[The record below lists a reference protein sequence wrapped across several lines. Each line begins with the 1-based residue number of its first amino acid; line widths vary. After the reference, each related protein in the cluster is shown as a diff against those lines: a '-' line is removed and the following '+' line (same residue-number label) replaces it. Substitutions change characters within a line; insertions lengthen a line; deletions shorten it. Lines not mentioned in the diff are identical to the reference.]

1 MFNILMENLSMKK
14 FILKTFAAL
23 ALAGGVAS
31 CGNDFLE
38 TNYYRG
44 IDIDTGLNSVNNI
57 GTALNGTY
65 YRLFAYYFAGNY
77 ATSIGDIATDLAY
90 WNGLT
95 GHFDGIHTYTY
106 TDTDSYLAGIWNYG
120 YKVVDNSARV
130 IKAAKALYDGASDA
144 EKAELSLY
152 LAEAHALRGYASLVL
167 TNVFA
172 HQIKVNGTDHSAKLG
187 IVVVD
192 EPIPAYTNVSRA
204 TVGASYA
211 AIVNDFKTAL
221 EYFTAAGGDRG
232 NLQYFGEAATYGL
245 LARTYLYMEDW
256 ANAATN
262 AQNALDVAGITTLA
276 YTADAYAALYA
287 SETSNNESMFALA
300 ITSSNNWSAN
310 SCGTLWSTYNYS
322 PSPKLQAMY
331 GANDCRKSIM
341 TFGATSTPEVPV
353 YGAGKFVHTSSGNS
367 AYGTNYIVNAP
378 EMFLIIAEAKAN
390 IGTDLTGAQD
400 ALLVVAKRNADIAT
414 TADLPSSKAEIL
426 AFIKEERARELF
438 QEGMRLYD
446 LRRWGDKAEVFAMGA
461 PATSYTHTD
470 YEIADLVFPIPVSEI
485 NAGFGV
491 VQNDD
496 WSSSMPKAK

>member
-1 MFNILMENLSMKK
+1 MKK
-14 FILKTFAAL
+14 FILKTFAVL

-31 CGNDFLE
+31 CGNNFLE

-65 YRLFAYYFAGNY
+65 YRLFYYYFAGNY

-95 GHFDGIHTYTY
+95 GHFNGIHSYTY
-106 TDTDSYLAGIWNYG
+106 TDTDLYLSGIWNYG

-144 EKAELSLY
+144 EKVELSLY

-167 TNVFA
+167 TNIFA
-172 HQIKVNGTDHSAKLG
+172 HQVKVNGTDYSNELG

-192 EPIPAYTNVSRA
+192 EPIQAYTNVSRS
-204 TVGASYA
+204 TVGESYA
-211 AIVNDFKTAL
+211 AIVNDFTTAL
-221 EYFTAAGGDRG
+221 QYFTAAGGDRG
-232 NLQYFGEAATYGL
+232 DLQYLGEAATYGL

-256 ANAATN
+256 TNAATN
-262 AQNALDVAGITTLA
+262 AQNALDAAGITTLA

-287 SETSNNESMFALA
+287 SEVSNNESMFALA
-300 ITSSNNWSAN
+300 ITTSNNWSAN

-341 TFGATSTPEVPV
+341 TFAASSTESVPV
-353 YGAGKFVHTSSGNS
+353 YEAGKFVHSSSGNS

-390 IGTDLTGAQD
+390 GTDLDGAKD
-400 ALLVVAKRNADIAT
+400 ALLTVAKRNADIAT
-414 TADLPSSKAEIL
+414 VADLPAAKADVL

-438 QEGMRLYD
+438 QEGLRLYD
-446 LRRWGDKAEVFAMGA
+446 LRRWGDKAEVFATGA
-461 PATSYTHTD
+461 PATTYTHTNFA
-470 YEIADLVFPIPVSEI
+470 ISDLVFPIPASEV

-491 VQNDD
+491 VQNED
-496 WSSSMPKAK
+496 WSSSMPTK